1 MSAKEFFVES
11 DNDQPVVASLGAAV
25 NKFGEFVVEMEKER
39 YGRRSRT
46 EKTLAVVDRED
57 ARELAKA
64 LGVGEDE
71 LSRALNGHF
80 GEVGR
85 NLSVADVEKLFGE
98 VLDFILDHGVR
109 YRLKRE

>member
-1 MSAKEFFVES
+1 MRELELYLHIPFCVQKCKYCDFLSAPAGEGERQAYV
-11 DNDQPVVASLGAAV
+11 DSLCG
-25 NKFGEFVVEMEKER
+25 KI
-39 YGRRSRT
+39 RSY
-46 EKTLAVVDRED
+46 
-57 ARELAKA
+57 RELAKA